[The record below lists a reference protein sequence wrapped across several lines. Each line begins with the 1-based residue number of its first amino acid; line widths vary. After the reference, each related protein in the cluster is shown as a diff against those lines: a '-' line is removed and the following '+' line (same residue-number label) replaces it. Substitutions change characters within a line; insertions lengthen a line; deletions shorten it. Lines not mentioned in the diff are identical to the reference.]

1 MRDGSASATLHR
13 TPGASRSWTPAFER
27 SAIFILAAVT
37 VASAG
42 PAPSSLAPAPQAAEE
57 DWDWGTLPMD
67 DGSSKTSQLI
77 LTNKCKEDR
86 TITVEYS
93 YFMGD
98 ATAPG
103 WVVTISGEASQQLAK
118 DYEPVELS
126 GRDAGW
132 KARFVVPGL
141 ASLPVELSLLAPPD
155 GKAHRDSVKSWAE
168 DWAEVFR
175 EPGDDDEPYEP
186 GTLDVEHQGSFPGCL
201 PRVTKYRIKGRVR

>member
-1 MRDGSASATLHR
+1 M
-13 TPGASRSWTPAFER
+13 PAHAFGQA
-27 SAIFILAAVT
+27 AILMLAATTAV
-37 VASAG
+37 SAG
-42 PAPSSLAPAPQAAEE
+42 PPPSSLAPAPQAAEE

-141 ASLPVELSLLAPPD
+141 TSLPVELSLLAPPQ
-155 GKAHRDSVKSWAE
+155 GKAHRDSVKSWT
-168 DWAEVFR
+168 EVFR

-186 GTLDVEHQGSFPGCL
+186 GTLHVEHQGSFPGCL
-201 PRVTKYRIKGRVR
+201 PRVTTYRIKGRVR